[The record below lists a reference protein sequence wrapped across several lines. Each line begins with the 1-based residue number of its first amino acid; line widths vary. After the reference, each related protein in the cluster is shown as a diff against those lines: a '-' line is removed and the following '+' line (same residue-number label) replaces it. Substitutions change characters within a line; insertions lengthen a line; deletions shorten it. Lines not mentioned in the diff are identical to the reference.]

1 MLNVACRFRLTM
13 CLLVK
18 CSWQAYILKNRRRLR
33 LIDGDVS
40 LVHSLEVASCAYCL
54 ACELVRRQ
62 RQPRQQERAAG
73 GPSTFTV
80 GGFHKRLWGGPFLG
94 GHCFTV
100 ISRNLASSVD
110 CPVVAGNAQRAE

>member
-1 MLNVACRFRLTM
+1 MVTSRLFTPWR
-13 CLLVK
+13 LLHVPI
-18 CSWQAYILKNRRRLR
+18 S
-33 LIDGDVS
+33 
-40 LVHSLEVASCAYCL
+40 L

-62 RQPRQQERAAG
+62 RQPRQQERAVG

-100 ISRNLASSVD
+100 ISRNLASSVN
-110 CPVVAGNAQRAE
+110 CPVVAGNAQRAG